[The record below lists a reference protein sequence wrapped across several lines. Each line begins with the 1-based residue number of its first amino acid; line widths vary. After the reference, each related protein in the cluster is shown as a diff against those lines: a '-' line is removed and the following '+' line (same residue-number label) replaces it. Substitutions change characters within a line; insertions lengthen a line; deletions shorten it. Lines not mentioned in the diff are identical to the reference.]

1 MKRAAYKVSADNEYK
16 LHSCTKFG
24 ADNAHTAI
32 STDEIGKT
40 WIDAFVDSAQIG
52 VSLKIL

>member
-1 MKRAAYKVSADNEYK
+1 MKRAAYKVSADKEYK

-24 ADNAHTAI
+24 ADNVHRAI

-40 WIDAFVDSAQIG
+40 WIAFVDSARRG
-52 VSLKIL
+52 FPLKIL